1 MKNLLSIRS
10 YSASP
15 VSHSHDFN
23 QVVLPLRG
31 VINIQVE
38 GFSGKVAPRECV
50 IVRSNEEH
58 LFTAEREARFIVAD
72 MDRLPSNVSA
82 SQHIVFE
89 INKPLLNYLLFI
101 ESQLEYQINAHIEQ
115 SMYNTFYLLLES
127 QHLLPKLD
135 LRIHNALNFINE
147 NIAEPLKIESIAK
160 EAFLSPTQFKKI
172 FKEQLGLTVLEYI
185 TALRME
191 KAQALL
197 THTDYPLQIIGENV
211 GYKELSSFSRK
222 FKQHY
227 GFPPTK
233 FKS

>member
-10 YSASP
+10 YSTNP

-31 VINIQVE
+31 VINIKVE
-38 GFSGKVAPRECV
+38 NFSGKVAPRECV
-50 IVRSNEEH
+50 VVRANEKH
-58 LFTAEREARFIVAD
+58 LFMAEREARFIVAD
-72 MDRLPSNVSA
+72 MDCLPNNINCT
-82 SQHIVFE
+82 QHIVFE
-89 INKPLLNYLLFI
+89 INKPLVNFLLFT
-101 ESQLEYQINAHIEQ
+101 ESQLETQINSRLEQ
-115 SMYNTFYLLLES
+115 SMYNTFYQLLES

-135 LRIHNALNFINE
+135 YRIQNALLFINE
-147 NIAEPLKIESIAK
+147 NIAEPLNIESIAK
-160 EAFLSPTQFKKI
+160 IAFLSPTQFKKT
-172 FKEQLGLTVLEYI
+172 FKEQLGVTVLEHI
-185 TALRME
+185 TLLRME

-197 THTDYPLQIIGENV
+197 THTDYPLQIIGEKV